1 VLSPL
6 KHAVVDLSLVR
17 TDGWLEQLASEI
29 PEFGQLCELLGP
41 RFVAFSFIAGVRI
54 HAIAYDSQAPA
65 SSQVEF
71 EIGDDKSQDRLTQD
85 HPTQERLT
93 LVEFRELLGALLT
106 HRDHESLGGEL
117 EADPSLDELRAWI
130 GRRHLLLAPV
140 FGIQLTALHM
150 DTGEGMPMLEVDLGH
165 ARELISL
172 PGLRDILEGAVR
184 AEVARARPSAPF
196 SIDFKRLPLAEAA
209 NARGDYEETISLLG
223 AWPGPLSMLLRSAQG
238 QALGRAERSRLVQAL
253 GLLGQAYMCKQQ
265 TEWAE
270 DVLRLGIQFGQELEA
285 AGPLFGWLGKVR
297 VDTGRY
303 GEAIGLLRRAL
314 ALVDE
319 RDRAPLHVDL
329 ARCFYERKRFVAALV
344 CLDTAQAAGEPSE
357 RLASLRSDVQAALG
371 DAYVSYR
378 AVCDSTTS

>member
-6 KHAVVDLSLVR
+6 KQAVLDLSLVR

-29 PEFGQLCELLGP
+29 PEFGQLCELLGH

-54 HAIAYDSQAPA
+54 NAIAYDSQAPA

-71 EIGDDKSQDRLTQD
+71 EVGDEPSR
-85 HPTQERLT
+85 ERLT
-93 LVEFRELLGALLT
+93 LVEFRELLGTLLT
-106 HRDHESLGGEL
+106 AQESEPLGPVDLTEL
-117 EADPSLDELRAWI
+117 EAEHRLDELRAWI
-130 GRRHLLLAPV
+130 GRRYLMLAPV

-150 DTGEGMPMLEVDLGH
+150 GTGEGMPMLEIDLGH

-172 PGLRDILEGAVR
+172 AGLRDILEGAVR
-184 AEVARARPSAPF
+184 AEIARARPAAPF
-196 SIDFKRLPLAEAA
+196 SIDFKRIPQAEAA

-238 QALGRAERSRLVQAL
+238 QSLGWGERSRLVQAL
-253 GLLGQAYMCKQQ
+253 GLLGQAYMSKQQ

-297 VDTGRY
+297 VETGRY

-314 ALVDE
+314 ALMGTQARP
-319 RDRAPLHVDL
+319 RDCAELHVDL

-344 CLDTAQAAGEPSE
+344 CLDTAQVAEEPSE
-357 RLASLRSDVQAALG
+357 RIASLRSDVQAALG

-378 AVCDSTTS
+378 AVCDSTTP